1 MWEIF
6 GPKTYALR
14 GSTSK
19 LKYQRISDLR
29 KLRPSD
35 ACAQVASLEFM
46 APAAA
51 KRVDADML
59 SKLLFQQA
67 IRSTPLSIEEI
78 ACASN
83 AVSIGM
89 QG

>member
-1 MWEIF
+1 VKKRMVETLVI
-6 GPKTYALR
+6 PDP
-14 GSTSK
+14 
-19 LKYQRISDLR
+19 Q
-29 KLRPSD
+29 

-78 ACASN
+78 AGASD
-83 AVSIGM
+83 AASTVM

>member
-1 MWEIF
+1 
-6 GPKTYALR
+6 
-14 GSTSK
+14 
-19 LKYQRISDLR
+19 
-29 KLRPSD
+29 
-35 ACAQVASLEFM
+35 M